1 MKRLAVTSVFLSAK
15 TWAATVGLITITGT
29 VPGLTSI
36 TVTPLAGYN
45 TIDLSS
51 TAVDLPVADVRERNN
66 TPLGYNVK
74 LTSQNA
80 GVLKNGT
87 LGSIPYT
94 AKYGTNAVTLSTTPV
109 TVTTQGPQNS
119 VVNVVRQFKISFTGV
134 PHENVMAGAY
144 SDTLTFTITAN

>member
-1 MKRLAVTSVFLSAK
+1 
-15 TWAATVGLITITGT
+15 
-29 VPGLTSI
+29 
-36 TVTPLAGYN
+36 
-45 TIDLSS
+45 
-51 TAVDLPVADVRERNN
+51 
-66 TPLGYNVK
+66 VK